1 MLFFIHQVYLL
12 INYLFIF
19 FISLVTNVMNWDT
32 FSFLSYIEIGFI
44 INFRLSWMFSPT
56 FSNMK
61 ALVVMCLIFV
71 SCFADDNPTTV
82 HKNVEDDD
90 GGHDNGQHKPDN
102 LKMQSYAGGYEGFGE
117 DLMDLVDMVDM
128 VDRDNWGWIQKCMK
142 SAMIFKEMLALRFEV
157 WINSAVAGIGDIIWG
172 SVICKFQ
179 DLMNISFWF

>member
-1 MLFFIHQVYLL
+1 MLFFLHQVYLL

-61 ALVVMCLIFV
+61 ALVVMCLIVV

-102 LKMQSYAGGYEGFGE
+102 LKMQSYAGGYEGFGG
-117 DLMDLVDMVDM
+117 
-128 VDRDNWGWIQKCMK
+128 GWDG
-142 SAMIFKEMLALRFEV
+142 FGGYGGYGR
-157 WINSAVAGIGDIIWG
+157 
-172 SVICKFQ
+172 
-179 DLMNISFWF
+179 